1 MVNGWKQTWVCRSQH
16 GGGSW
21 WGVCADLSGLRR
33 EAVWPVGR
41 SLEGRNEEEMKNE
54 KREKKK
60 LK

>member
-1 MVNGWKQTWVCRSQH
+1 
-16 GGGSW
+16 
-21 WGVCADLSGLRR
+21 LRR